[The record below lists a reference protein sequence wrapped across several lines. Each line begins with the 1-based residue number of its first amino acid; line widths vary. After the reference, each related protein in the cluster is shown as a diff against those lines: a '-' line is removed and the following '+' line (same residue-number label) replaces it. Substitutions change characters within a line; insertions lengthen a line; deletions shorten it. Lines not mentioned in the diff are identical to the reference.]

1 MRSLPVL
8 ALVAIVTCSLSAC
21 SFDSS
26 PRVPTIENS
35 CAGDS
40 ECGSGICDGD
50 ICVDDSGRSVDVAV
64 EVLRG
69 ASEMQA
75 TMPASWAF
83 EPEPHLGPGNREL
96 VLPPTRQVRG
106 QVRWDGV
113 PVPATLRFVRRMN
126 GAVAELMPVPVE
138 TDTLPE
144 PVGGSGSDAYDFSA
158 VLVAGETYDVV
169 VMPRSDMVMTPTN
182 DVAPAIRSLPPLYRE
197 LSVEAGDVSMPLRFD
212 VPYLADLDAECTD
225 NEPTGCTLEAEVA
238 SFDGEMLLPEA
249 GLQVR
254 ALDPATGRVV
264 SSIAETDEQGLFA
277 IRLSRETPDYLIRI
291 TSSAGRDP
299 FPAVSVDPD
308 VAFAN
313 DPIKKRIEI
322 PRLSSFQ
329 VTGDVRDSIGRA
341 VPAAT
346 VRFLSTGIFDV
357 SQLGLEGTFS
367 GSASSKEDGSF
378 GLELLPGVYE
388 VTVTPPEDFE
398 NNWGILSTEVP
409 VVDGL
414 ATTVSFVV
422 PRQINLGGAVETFR
436 GEPAP
441 GVTILA
447 RARESGVSGS
457 NHRSQEVV
465 SDDMGG
471 FRMSV
476 DVGLYDMHVKV
487 PQETGYA
494 WLVEPE
500 LAMSVNRG
508 DLARGYRLDPPIP
521 VYGVV
526 RNSAREPVP
535 NAIVR
540 GYMVDSYDGGA
551 ARPLQIAETV
561 SDEDGSYRLLIAPR
575 LGDE

>member
-1 MRSLPVL
+1 SSP
-8 ALVAIVTCSLSAC
+8 AC

-26 PRVPTIENS
+26 SPVPTIQNS

-50 ICVDDSGRSVDVAV
+50 ICVDDSGRSVEVAI

-69 ASEMQA
+69 ASEMQ
-75 TMPASWAF
+75 TSIPASWALD
-83 EPEPHLGPGNREL
+83 PESHLGPGNREL
-96 VLPPTRQVRG
+96 VLPATRQVRG

-126 GAVAELMPVPVE
+126 GAVAQLTPVPVE

-144 PVGGSGSDAYDFSA
+144 PVGGSGADAYDFSA
-158 VLVAGETYDVV
+158 VLVAGETYDVT

-182 DVAPAIRSLPPLYRE
+182 GAAPAIRSLPPLYRE
-197 LSVEAGDVSMPLRFD
+197 LSVEVGDVSIPRRFD
-212 VPYLADLDAECTD
+212 VLYPIGLDAECSD
-225 NEPTGCTLEAEVA
+225 DEPIGCTLEAEVA
-238 SFDGEMLLPEA
+238 SFDGELLLREA

-254 ALDPATGRVV
+254 AIEQGTERVV
-264 SSIAETDEQGLFA
+264 SSIAETDERGLFS

-291 TSSAGRDP
+291 TSSAGREP
-299 FPAVSVDPD
+299 FPAVSVDPG
-308 VAFAN
+308 VVFAD
-313 DPIKKRIEI
+313 DPIERQIEI

-329 VTGDVRDSIGRA
+329 VTGEVRDSIGRR

-346 VRFLSTGIFDV
+346 VRFISTGIFDM

-367 GSASSKEDGSF
+367 GTASSEGDGTFS
-378 GLELLPGVYE
+378 LELLPGIYD
-388 VTVTPPEDFE
+388 VTVTPPEDSE
-398 NNWGILSTEVP
+398 NNWGILSTEAP
-409 VVDGL
+409 VVEGFSTSL
-414 ATTVSFVV
+414 SFVV
-422 PRQINLGGAVETFR
+422 PGQINLGGEVETFL

-441 GVTILA
+441 GLTILA
-447 RARESGVSGS
+447 RARVSGDPGS
-457 NHRSQEVV
+457 VHRSQETV

-487 PQETGYA
+487 PQESGYA

-500 LAMSVNRG
+500 LAMNLNRG
-508 DLARGYRLDPPIP
+508 DLARGYRLEPPIP

-526 RNSAREPVP
+526 RNSAGDPVP

-551 ARPLQIAETV
+551 ARPLQVAETV
-561 SDEDGSYRLLIAPR
+561 SNEDGSYRLLIAPR